1 VIKRILIV
9 DDEELIRYAL
19 TAALRRDDALV
30 LAISCG
36 QDALAA
42 IDHTAYDLC
51 ILDIHLPDMNGL
63 DIMKTV
69 KKVSPATKIIIMT
82 ASEIDAEMMKSIE
95 EHADMLL
102 PKPFDL
108 DRVKSFVEH
117 TLWAG
122 TPVCRARDHFL
133 NEKEKDDKPFINWLM
148 DGTRRFE
155 LC

>member
-1 VIKRILIV
+1 MIKKILIV
-9 DDEELIRYAL
+9 DDENLICYSL
-19 TAALRRDDALV
+19 TAALRREDTCARS
-30 LAISCG
+30 ASCG
-36 QDALAA
+36 KDALAEIA
-42 IDHTAYDLC
+42 HTVYDLC

-63 DIMKTV
+63 DIMKLV

-82 ASEIDAEMMKSIE
+82 GSVVDAEMMKSIE
-95 EHADMLL
+95 EHADLLL

-117 TLWAG
+117 LLGGGMHVRRAG
-122 TPVCRARDHFL
+122 DYFY
-133 NEKEKDDKPFINWLM
+133 NENEDNPFINWLM